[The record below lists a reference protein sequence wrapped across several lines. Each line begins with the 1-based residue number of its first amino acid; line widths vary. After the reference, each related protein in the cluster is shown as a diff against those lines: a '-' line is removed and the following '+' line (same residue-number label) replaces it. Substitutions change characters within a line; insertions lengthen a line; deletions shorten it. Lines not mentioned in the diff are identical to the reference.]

1 MQTSEKS
8 QKKSTNGDLIIFGAL
23 EAINLGI
30 NLNLDFGF
38 NHTISGVDTESMTQ
52 DCGFKINHTSL
63 EFGALVHPA

>member
-1 MQTSEKS
+1 VEGTDFVNRKRTLMASAQTTEKS

-38 NHTISGVDTESMTQ
+38 NHTISGVDIRSR
-52 DCGFKINHTSL
+52 
-63 EFGALVHPA
+63 